1 MNKDYHSTNKK
12 THESGTRLLNAG
24 ITLILACD
32 IIPDTLVIN

>member
-1 MNKDYHSTNKK
+1 MNKDYYPTNNK